1 MEIERE
7 VEKKEKV
14 NTDYSNFI
22 TAYECDEETL
32 DPLAAPQTYN
42 QGQEVIICVTDN
54 SDSIVEVEEFVN
66 LMVTQDSNS
75 YNFINDGS
83 WNREITSVVCTDPT
97 GSDCRVCY
105 AKIRALAHFFQK
117 NHHLSL
123 PSKELCT

>member
-42 QGQEVIICVTDN
+42 QGQDIMICVTDN

-66 LMVTQDSNS
+66 LMVTKDSDS

-83 WNREITSVVCTDPT
+83 
-97 GSDCRVCY
+97 
-105 AKIRALAHFFQK
+105 
-117 NHHLSL
+117 
-123 PSKELCT
+123 